1 MADILYIK
9 DEGISSGITDYDSAC
24 PMTPYGYCWD
34 IGSRNVL
41 QHLSVQNGRLVLPH
55 GMSYRLLVLT
65 PMKRCSPEL
74 LRQIKRLIGQGA
86 TVLLSSEKPEGYMGM
101 DLVKDKA
108 VKLLAAELW
117 NMAGKENVYHSKDLR
132 QVLKKCC
139 ISPDFSFIAENKDAQ
154 IHFIHRAVNGDD
166 VYFVANHRRRME
178 KITATFRVTGKV
190 PVLWDAET
198 GNTGIPVAY
207 KQENGVIKVT
217 LTLQESGSVF
227 IVFREEKIGRTITD
241 DFKEV
246 VPESV
251 LSQPIFNTFTVSL
264 WAKPET
270 FAASGR
276 GFLLF
281 PDKGEE
287 RYGRGHAVVGI
298 AMGQN
303 GIRIYERT
311 KTNNVVL
318 ESKTPI
324 EGWTYVTLVYS
335 DGIPTLYLNG
345 KKEVTGK
352 KSMFVCSP
360 AYDVPMAEEQYIA
373 SFEGDQTKVRY
384 IAEAWSPQEVQEE
397 YIKGLP
403 VPVLPE
409 DSKMLLTL
417 NTDWKVCFP
426 VGSKAPAEI
435 RMDVLAS
442 LHKHE
447 NFNIRHFSGKATY
460 KKTFIL
466 TKKDL
471 KSYSKIMLDLGRVEN
486 IAEISVNGEN
496 PVLVWKAPYRIDITS
511 VVKAGEN
518 SITID
523 VTNLYPN
530 RIIGDEYLSERY
542 EYDEYGRIVK
552 LPFWYV
558 NQQAD
563 SNRERVLFIPWKYY
577 KKTDPLLEAGLLG
590 PVRIVGIF
598 NEK

>member
-1 MADILYIK
+1 
-9 DEGISSGITDYDSAC
+9 
-24 PMTPYGYCWD
+24 MTPYGYCWD

-101 DLVKDKA
+101 DLVKGKA

>member
-1 MADILYIK
+1 
-9 DEGISSGITDYDSAC
+9 
-24 PMTPYGYCWD
+24 MTPYGYRWD

>member
-1 MADILYIK
+1 M
-9 DEGISSGITDYDSAC
+9 
-24 PMTPYGYCWD
+24 
-34 IGSRNVL
+34 
-41 QHLSVQNGRLVLPH
+41 
-55 GMSYRLLVLT
+55 
-65 PMKRCSPEL
+65 
-74 LRQIKRLIGQGA
+74 
-86 TVLLSSEKPEGYMGM
+86 
-101 DLVKDKA
+101 
-108 VKLLAAELW
+108 
-117 NMAGKENVYHSKDLR
+117 
-132 QVLKKCC
+132 
-139 ISPDFSFIAENKDAQ
+139 
-154 IHFIHRAVNGDD
+154 
-166 VYFVANHRRRME
+166 
-178 KITATFRVTGKV
+178 
-190 PVLWDAET
+190 
-198 GNTGIPVAY
+198 
-207 KQENGVIKVT
+207 
-217 LTLQESGSVF
+217 
-227 IVFREEKIGRTITD
+227 
-241 DFKEV
+241 
-246 VPESV
+246 
-251 LSQPIFNTFTVSL
+251 
-264 WAKPET
+264 
-270 FAASGR
+270 
-276 GFLLF
+276 
-281 PDKGEE
+281 
-287 RYGRGHAVVGI
+287 GI